1 MADYLSIPLS
11 AVKADW
17 FNTHAIPELQ
27 KFFSGVLK
35 DGGLLYLGVDSD
47 DEGSLLINLIIK
59 RLDMVND
66 WQCMELTVE
75 WSDPYLVWEQLVGT
89 PDELGLEQFNGQN
102 TLVLLKGGCFFPYE
116 FIKLRASSLT
126 QYAKAHNLIILLPT
140 LHTHLSKLEIVPA
153 DAVGKLEVPKLRDCP
168 VKDRKEMI
176 KQLVQTSAPILDEE
190 MQERLVNDLLEAN
203 PNSRTKLQ
211 QWITDYTGAEDC
223 LQALNKNPPPLPS
236 LWPPTVI
243 PPTRNQLKAT
253 FSVANDK
260 LNEANALFEDWLGYP
275 LIRQIEPL
283 TDPFKSTDPIHW
295 FSGVVSN
302 LCCLLMDAANLAFKA
317 ITQYDIKEKELKTM
331 ERPLFYETVR
341 NLRTIMQHGLLIGD
355 KHNFDTITLVKNWYF
370 NKIKTDYPK
379 RHHWRILTYYLIEE
393 YDDAISQLRK
403 VIRFVPSSES
413 SILIRSAIK
422 LNEINLEK
430 HTWREILQSVIVEL
444 NADLDIELF
453 LEKKLD
459 KFRQQLKKSLVD
471 SSVLR
476 EEANRIVSTEVIEEI
491 SKCPVD
497 GTDIKNIGIK
507 GALIKKWLN
516 YAQAEW
522 EKSPNQ
528 TKEQL
533 IEQVKSQYS
542 KDMVVPANQCRSV
555 GQGSKR

>member
-27 KFFSGVLK
+27 TFLSGVLK

-66 WQCMELTVE
+66 WQRMELTVE
-75 WSDPYLVWEQLVGT
+75 WSDPYLVWKKLVGT

-116 FIKLRASSLT
+116 FIKLRASSLI
-126 QYAKAHNLIILLPT
+126 QYAKAHHLIILLPT
-140 LHTHLSKLEIVPA
+140 LHTHLSKLEIVTA
-153 DAVGKLEVPKLRDCP
+153 DAVRKLEVPKLRNCP
-168 VKDRKEMI
+168 IKDRKEMI
-176 KQLVQTSAPILDEE
+176 KQLVQTSAPSLDDD
-190 MQERLVNDLLEAN
+190 MQVRLINDLFEAN
-203 PNSRTKLQ
+203 SNSRTKLQ
-211 QWITDYTGAEDC
+211 QWINYYTGEKDC

-243 PPTRNQLKAT
+243 PQTRSQLKAA

-260 LNEANALFEDWLGYP
+260 RNEANAFFENWLVYP

-283 TDPFKSTDPIHW
+283 ADPFESTDPIHW

-302 LCCLLMDAANLAFKA
+302 LCCHLMDAANLAFKA
-317 ITQYDIKEKELKTM
+317 ITQYDVKDKELKTM
-331 ERPLFYETVR
+331 EQPLFYETVLH
-341 NLRTIMQHGLLIGD
+341 LRTVMQHGLLTDD
-355 KHNFDTITLVKNWYF
+355 KDNSKTINWVKKWYLD
-370 NKIKTDYPK
+370 KVKTDYPK
-379 RHHWRILTYYLIEE
+379 RHHWRILTYYLIDE
-393 YDDAISQLRK
+393 YDEAVSQLRK
-403 VIRFVPSSES
+403 VIRFVPTSDS
-413 SILIRSAIK
+413 SILVREAIK
-422 LNEINLEK
+422 LHERNLDK
-430 HTWREILQSVIVEL
+430 HTWRKILQSVIEEL
-444 NADLDIELF
+444 NANLDIERF
-453 LEKKLD
+453 LEKKLNE
-459 KFRQQLKKSLVD
+459 FRQKLKKSLVD

-476 EEANRIVSTEVIEEI
+476 KEAYQIVSTEVIEEI

-497 GTDIKNIGIK
+497 GTDITSLGIK
-507 GALIKKWLN
+507 GALIKKSLD

-522 EKSPNQ
+522 KKSPNQ

-533 IEQVKSQYS
+533 LEEVKKSIF
-542 KDMVVPANQCRSV
+542 
-555 GQGSKR
+555 

>member
-27 KFFSGVLK
+27 KFFSDVLK

-47 DEGSLLINLIIK
+47 DEGRLLLNRIK
-59 RLDMVND
+59 RLDMVIE
-66 WQCMELTVE
+66 WQCLELTVK
-75 WSDPYLVWEQLVGT
+75 WSDPYLVWEKLVGT
-89 PDELGLEQFNGQN
+89 PDELGLEPFNGQH

-126 QYAKAHNLIILLPT
+126 QYAKTHHLIILLPT

-153 DAVGKLEVPKLRDCP
+153 DTVGKLEVLQLRDCP
-168 VKDRKEMI
+168 IKDREEMI
-176 KQLVQTSAPILDEE
+176 KQLVQTSAPSLDDG
-190 MQERLVNDLLEAN
+190 MQDRLVNDLLEAN

-211 QWITDYTGAEDC
+211 QWINYYMGAEDC

-236 LWPPTVI
+236 LGPPTII
-243 PPTRNQLKAT
+243 PPTRNQLKAA

-260 LNEANALFEDWLGYP
+260 LDEANALFEDWLGYP

-283 TDPFKSTDPIHW
+283 ADPFESTDPIHW
-295 FSGVVSN
+295 FSSVVSN
-302 LCCLLMDAANLAFKA
+302 LCCRLMDAANLAFKA
-317 ITQYDIKEKELKTM
+317 ITQYDIKDKELKTM
-331 ERPLFYETVR
+331 ERPPLFYETVR
-341 NLRTIMQHGLLIGD
+341 NLRTVMQHGLLIGD
-355 KHNFDTITLVKNWYF
+355 KHNFNTLKLVKSWYF
-370 NKIKTDYPK
+370 NKIKTDYPE

-393 YDDAISQLRK
+393 YDEAVSQLRK
-403 VIRFVPSSES
+403 VIRFVPTSDS
-413 SILIRSAIK
+413 SILVRAAIK
-422 LNEINLEK
+422 LHERNLEK
-430 HTWREILQSVIVEL
+430 HTWREILQNVMVEL

-459 KFRQQLKKSLVD
+459 KFRQQLKKSPVD

-476 EEANRIVSTEVIEEI
+476 EEAYQIVSTEVIEEI

-497 GTDIKNIGIK
+497 GTDIKNMGIK
-507 GALIKKWLN
+507 GALIKKWLD

-522 EKSPNQ
+522 KKSPNQ

-533 IEQVKSQYS
+533 IELVKSQYS
-542 KDMVVPANQCRSV
+542 EDIKS
-555 GQGSKR
+555 